1 MTVAATGLH
10 LRPYAG
16 SADIPEIVRIVNEG
30 SRADRIDERWSI
42 AGAESWFAHP
52 TETFDASRDAVV
64 GELGGRIVA
73 AGALEWLDT
82 RDGEF
87 REFRFWGAV
96 EPESRGQGIGAA
108 LLAHLE
114 RAAHELAAGQQFDRR
129 PVLGTFVPAGR
140 PAEALMRASG
150 YEVARWFF
158 EMVRPTMDDI
168 AMAPMPDDLELR
180 PVTPDQHPAIWRA
193 NREAFRDHWGGSD
206 ESPEAMQRLLA
217 DPDTDPS
224 LWLIAWD
231 GDEIAGGVWN
241 DILADQNRKLGIER
255 GWLGSVFTRRPWRG
269 RGLARAL
276 IGRSLELLRD
286 RGMTSAA
293 LGVDADNPTG
303 ALGLYEAAG
312 FAVHDR
318 SCAMRKPMREG
329 AE

>member
-1 MTVAATGLH
+1 MTTATGLR

-16 SADIPEIVRIVNEG
+16 SADIPEIVRVVNG
-30 SRADRIDERWSI
+30 GNRADRVDERWSI

-52 TETFDASRDAVV
+52 TQTFDPSRDAVV
-64 GELGGRIVA
+64 GELGGRVVA

-108 LLAHLE
+108 LLAYLE
-114 RAAHELAAGQQFDRR
+114 RAAHELAASQQFDRR
-129 PVLGTFVPAGR
+129 PVLGTFVPTGR
-140 PAEALMRASG
+140 PAEALMRGSG

-168 AMAPMPDDLELR
+168 AMAPMPNGLELR
-180 PVTPDQHPAIWRA
+180 PVTADQHPTIWRA

-241 DILADQNRKLGIER
+241 DILPDENRELGIER
-255 GWLGSVFTRRPWRG
+255 GWLGSVFTRRSWRG

-276 IGRSLELLRD
+276 IGRSLVLLRD

-312 FAVHDR
+312 FEVHER
-318 SCAMRKPMREG
+318 FVAMRKPMEVPG
-329 AE
+329 Q